1 MVFADRRGMLKKL
14 LDDDSFEMIAE
25 IYNENR
31 RLIAGLFQKK
41 AVK

>member
-1 MVFADRRGMLKKL
+1 MIFADRRGMLKKL
-14 LDDDSFEMIAE
+14 LDDKDFEIIAE
-25 IYNENR
+25 IYAENS